1 MMRIGQVRLREVA
14 AMALANDTAVKH
26 WRRLR
31 RARGAER
38 SGVTRVSPCT
48 VRKPG
53 QAGWRDRQ
61 SPGPAPDQQTQ
72 APAASGA
79 SGQTRSA
86 ALRASLRTCSSTRG
100 DSLSSS
106 TQWPR

>member
-1 MMRIGQVRLREVA
+1 
-14 AMALANDTAVKH
+14 MAGLANDTAVKH

-61 SPGPAPDQQTQ
+61 RHGLNNPTN
-72 APAASGA
+72 
-79 SGQTRSA
+79 R
-86 ALRASLRTCSSTRG
+86 
-100 DSLSSS
+100 
-106 TQWPR
+106 